1 MMCEKELQL
10 ECGTQKMLLINVHKH
25 MMCCE
30 ETATG
35 VWHPEDAV
43 NKDQNT

>member
-1 MMCEKELQL
+1 MRKLRSVMQ
-10 ECGTQKMLLINVHKH
+10 LINVHKH

-30 ETATG
+30 GTATG

-43 NKDQNT
+43 NKCA